1 MKNTQSSVGVASGG
15 ERSTAVSRIIVVLGT
30 GGTIAG
36 RAATSEDNT
45 GYVAGQIS
53 AADLVEAI
61 PALSALPLEFEQ
73 VAQLD
78 SKDMD
83 HVTWQRLAQQAAV
96 HLARPEV
103 GALVITHGTDT
114 LEETAYFLHRVLA
127 PSKPVVMTAAMRP
140 ATSRQADGPQNLVD
154 ATTLAQ
160 TAGAAGV
167 MVVMAGRVHSAVDVF
182 KAHAYQLDAFSSGE
196 RGPLALIEEGQLRQL
211 RPWPVGHGAV
221 GLSAL
226 PPDTAAWPR
235 VDLLISHAA
244 SDGRLVQALLDAG
257 AGGILVAGCGNGN
270 VHVQLEQALRQAQAQ
285 GVPVWRSTRCL
296 MGSVVSGPSSA
307 GEDAPPSLPTTSLS
321 PVKARVELMLCL
333 MTDTTDRAPH

>member
-1 MKNTQSSVGVASGG
+1 MQNKIT
-15 ERSTAVSRIIVVLGT
+15 VVLGT

-36 RAATSEDNT
+36 RAASSEDNT
-45 GYVAGQIS
+45 GYKAGQIT
-53 AADLVEAI
+53 AADLVAAI
-61 PALSALPLEFEQ
+61 PALQALPLEFEQ

-83 HVTWQRLAQQAAV
+83 HATWLRLAQQAAA

-127 PSKPVVMTAAMRP
+127 PGKPVVMTAAMRP

-154 ATTLAQ
+154 ATAVAQ
-160 TAGAAGV
+160 TDGAAGV
-167 MVVMAGRVHSAVDVF
+167 MVVMAGRVHCAVDVF

-196 RGPLALIEEGQLRQL
+196 RGPLALIEEGQLRLL
-211 RPWPVGHGAV
+211 RPWPVGHEGV

-235 VDLLISHAA
+235 VDLLISHAG
-244 SDGRLVQALLDAG
+244 SDARLVQALLDAG
-257 AGGILVAGCGNGN
+257 AAGIVVAGCGNGN
-270 VHVQLEQALRQAQAQ
+270 VHAALEVALRQAQAR

-296 MGSVVSGPSSA
+296 MGSVVSSPIASA
-307 GEDAPPSLPTTSLS
+307 NATRPPLS
-321 PVKARVELMLCL
+321 ATALSAVKARIELMLRL
-333 MTDTTDRAPH
+333 MTNAPDAVDH

>member
-1 MKNTQSSVGVASGG
+1 MQNK
-15 ERSTAVSRIIVVLGT
+15 IIVVLGT

-53 AADLVEAI
+53 AADLVAAI
-61 PALSALPLEFEQ
+61 PALRALPLEFEQ

-83 HVTWQRLAQQAAV
+83 HATWQRLAQHAAA

-127 PSKPVVMTAAMRP
+127 PTKPVVMTAAMRP

-167 MVVMAGRVHSAVDVF
+167 MVVMAGRVHSPLDAF

-196 RGPLALIEEGQLRQL
+196 SGPVALIEEGQVRPL
-211 RPWPVGHGAV
+211 RPWPVGQAAV

-226 PPDTAAWPR
+226 PTDPR
-235 VDLLISHAA
+235 VWPKVDVLISHAG
-244 SDGRLVQALLDAG
+244 SDGRVVQALLNAG
-257 AGGILVAGCGNGN
+257 AAGLVVAGCGNGN
-270 VHVQLEQALRQAQAQ
+270 VHTQLEQALRQAQAQ
-285 GVPVWRSTRCL
+285 GVLVWRSTRCL
-296 MGSVVSGPSSA
+296 MGSVVSGTSSA
-307 GEDAPPSLPTTSLS
+307 GEGAPPSLPTTSLS
-321 PVKARVELMLCL
+321 PVKARVELMLRL
-333 MTDTTDRAPH
+333 MTNTADRAKPQS

>member
-1 MKNTQSSVGVASGG
+1 MQNK
-15 ERSTAVSRIIVVLGT
+15 IIVVLGT

-36 RAATSEDNT
+36 RAASSEDNT

-53 AADLVEAI
+53 AADLVAAI
-61 PALSALPLEFEQ
+61 PALRALPLEFEQ

-83 HVTWQRLAQQAAV
+83 HATWQRLALRAAA

-140 ATSRQADGPQNLVD
+140 ATSMQADGPQNLVD
-154 ATTLAQ
+154 ATTVAQ
-160 TAGAAGV
+160 AEGAAGV
-167 MVVMAGRVHSAVDVF
+167 VVVMAGRVHAAVDAF

-196 RGPLALIEEGQLRQL
+196 SGPVALIEEGQVRAL
-211 RPWPVGHGAV
+211 RPWPVGQVAV

-226 PPDTAAWPR
+226 PTDASAWPK
-235 VDLLISHAA
+235 VDLLISHAG
-244 SDGRLVQALLDAG
+244 SDGRVVQALVNAG
-257 AGGILVAGCGNGN
+257 AAGLVVAGCGNGN
-270 VHVQLEQALRQAQAQ
+270 VHRQLELALRQANAQ
-285 GVPVWRSTRCL
+285 GVSVWRSTRCL
-296 MGSVVSGPSSA
+296 MGSVVNGPSGVRGA
-307 GEDAPPSLPTTSLS
+307 TPSLPATSLS
-321 PVKARVELMLCL
+321 PVKARVELMLHL
-333 MTDTTDRAPH
+333 MLDTPDRPQL